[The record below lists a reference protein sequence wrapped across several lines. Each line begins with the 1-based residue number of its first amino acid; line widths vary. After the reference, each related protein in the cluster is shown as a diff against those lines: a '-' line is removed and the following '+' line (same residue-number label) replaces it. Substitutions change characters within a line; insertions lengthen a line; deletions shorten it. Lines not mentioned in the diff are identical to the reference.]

1 MAVANLFIGCSHG
14 IRIWI
19 VAPAR
24 SMKEPRSRST
34 HFLNTLKLV
43 SFVSFVQ
50 DHVIGVRNYRFLL
63 LAVGHLFFIDG
74 SHWFQEDFLK
84 TMTISSNG
92 LLSTRFF
99 YGRGFVK
106 DLKKAERKED
116 EINIQRA
123 KPPQNRPITWFH
135 HNSPLNS
142 TERAHKAKWWRQRD
156 KNPIDQSFFF
166 LFVVVVR
173 FQATGQI
180 RTEPKKMISIS
191 IESWTIRI
199 DSSKGTSE
207 PTNQFSIVLQKKTE
221 SKPMKLSRIPLTE
234 RPKVPFLFFCSKN
247 KRI

>member
-1 MAVANLFIGCSHG
+1 MANLFIGCSHG

-123 KPPQNRPITWFH
+123 KPPQNRPIT
-135 HNSPLNS
+135 
-142 TERAHKAKWWRQRD
+142 
-156 KNPIDQSFFF
+156 
-166 LFVVVVR
+166 
-173 FQATGQI
+173 
-180 RTEPKKMISIS
+180 
-191 IESWTIRI
+191 
-199 DSSKGTSE
+199 
-207 PTNQFSIVLQKKTE
+207 
-221 SKPMKLSRIPLTE
+221 
-234 RPKVPFLFFCSKN
+234 
-247 KRI
+247 